1 MKYIIRALKYFVYLT
16 ILLTIF
22 VVILAVAG
30 FIPKDI
36 NQMFV
41 HGTASIPQMLGIV
54 AVFAAVYPRIGF
66 NTADVRI
73 LGSSEE
79 IEPKLDEFMHTR
91 RYVLVKKNG
100 EDLVYRRASTLDRI
114 SRMWEDAITFK
125 KTFNGY
131 AIEGRTKDIV
141 RLDTGLTQFFEPTQ
155 E

>member
-1 MKYIIRALKYFVYLT
+1 MKYVVRALKYFVYLT
-16 ILLTIF
+16 LLLTLFI
-22 VVILAVAG
+22 VILAVAG
-30 FIPKDI
+30 FIPKDL

-41 HGTASIPQMLGIV
+41 HGAKSIPQMLGIV

-66 NTADVRI
+66 NTANVRI

-79 IEPKLDEFMHTR
+79 IEPKLDGFMNAR

-114 SRMWEDAITFK
+114 SRMWEDAITFR

-131 AIEGRTKDIV
+131 TIEGRTKDIV
-141 RLDTGLTQFFEPTQ
+141 RLDTGLTKFFEPMQ